1 MEAGTEE
8 PEPSELFSDLGTL
21 VVEGRM
27 PGGQR
32 GFHEGPH
39 CVLVYPYRQNKHV
52 CDSSSIV
59 VSPRSLPVRSEAMG
73 GMTLCFGYGYS
84 LVSL

>member
-1 MEAGTEE
+1 MEGGAEE

-52 CDSSSIV
+52 CDAGSVV
-59 VSPRSLPVRSEAMG
+59 VSAVGPSTSYRDRSSRY
-73 GMTLCFGYGYS
+73 T
-84 LVSL
+84 